1 MVLSAPSLTLLAIH
15 VWYRRLWHYESISM
29 FIDYFH
35 NPFMIPGFTR
45 PAVPLQGVVR
55 GRQGRCYL
63 ETIFHLFPRWL
74 PLPQDPGVS
83 HFKRVSG
90 CPLIGQM
97 ITIDASDWPSFVLI
111 IWQQLPNHQ
120 DSRCLLKS
128 PLTSLVIA
136 ITHKIVSLDL
146 IQVTFKI
153 SPKYFRS
160 HFTNKTKYFK
170 LCLSYEVSSARPKR
184 DLRET

>member
-1 MVLSAPSLTLLAIH
+1 MNFQNPNIFGIRSNFTIRSNTA
-15 VWYRRLWHYESISM
+15 M

-55 GRQGRCYL
+55 GRQARCYL

-128 PLTSLVIA
+128 PLTSHVIA

-146 IQVTFKI
+146 TQVTFKI
-153 SPKYFRS
+153 SLKYFRS
-160 HFTNKTKYFK
+160 HFTNKTKFFR
-170 LCLSYEVSSARPKR
+170 LCLSYEVSSERPKR